1 MMKVFFQ
8 QVKTMTNEVKPQV
21 TSESYSREAY
31 DKYYKRA
38 CEVTVPIILKVP
50 VYVSPI
56 VIEKEPLCVEK
67 NGY

>member
-1 MMKVFFQ
+1 MIKVFFQ

>member
-1 MMKVFFQ
+1 MIKVSFQ

>member
-1 MMKVFFQ
+1 M
-8 QVKTMTNEVKPQV
+8 TMTSDVETFSQ
-21 TSESYSREAY
+21 EAY

-38 CEVTVPIILKVP
+38 CEVCVPIILKVP

-56 VIEKEPLCVEK
+56 VIEKDPKCVEK